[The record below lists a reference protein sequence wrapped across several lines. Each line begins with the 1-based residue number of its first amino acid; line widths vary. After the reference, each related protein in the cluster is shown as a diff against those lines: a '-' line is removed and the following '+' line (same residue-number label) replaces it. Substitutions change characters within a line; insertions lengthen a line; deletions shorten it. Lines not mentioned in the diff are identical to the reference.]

1 MKTSEQILNEGEFD
15 ATIGQIQNLASTL
28 EAIHGIYAADVAE
41 FFADAHGQEGDRGR
55 LRAWSTVAG
64 LIKQREYER
73 LG

>member
-1 MKTSEQILNEGEFD
+1 MTCEVSMEDAEFSTTLGEIR
-15 ATIGQIQNLASTL
+15 TLASTL
-28 EAIHGIYAADVAE
+28 EGAHGIHAHAVAE

-64 LIKQREYER
+64 LIKQREHER